1 MRVLVR
7 LAAPVAL
14 GVLQVHAVG
23 AGVLRDHQQL
33 LHAAATSVLGLA
45 QHLVHRPADTRSPR
59 IDGMMQKLQ
68 RWLQPSEI
76 FRYA

>member
-1 MRVLVR
+1 VSCEITSSSFT
-7 LAAPVAL
+7 PAL
-14 GVLQVHAVG
+14 
-23 AGVLRDHQQL
+23 HQPF
-33 LHAAATSVLGLA
+33 GLA
-45 QHLVHRPADTRSPR
+45 STSSIGRLTRSPR